1 MSWTCLDLQISR
13 IKEWRIFYE
22 SWLCGQPARSSDGN
36 LWFHVF
42 VNVRICRS
50 DEWYFNL
57 YTSLDLASGWTCI
70 YSISCIS
77 MTWYDIWYVTFSK
90 DLRPN
95 RSWGSQ
101 LADLVNRTSET
112 SGGDPNRQH
121 RGAISV
127 VKRLWIEHVGNN
139 LWSIWRYW
147 RSLKDIY
154 IDPTV
159 SFVFKCWKSVPLQLL
174 GILPHGFAIA
184 WHGTGSSF
192 ELKPGL
198 TLLRQCCD
206 SGQSPDLTMP
216 TKQELRDDTEKWS

>member
-159 SFVFKCWKSVPLQLL
+159 SFVFKCLKC
-174 GILPHGFAIA
+174 AIA
-184 WHGTGSSF
+184 TARHLASWLRHRLTWHWFQCWAQTR
-192 ELKPGL
+192 PDIAP
-198 TLLRQCCD
+198 TVLRQWTIT
-206 SGQSPDLTMP
+206 GPHNANKTR
-216 TKQELRDDTEKWS
+216 T

>member
-1 MSWTCLDLQISR
+1 MCIW
-13 IKEWRIFYE
+13 Y
-22 SWLCGQPARSSDGN
+22 N
-36 LWFHVF
+36 
-42 VNVRICRS
+42 ICI
-50 DEWYFNL
+50 NM
-57 YTSLDLASGWTCI
+57 I
-70 YSISCIS
+70 
-77 MTWYDIWYVTFSK
+77 WYDKYDIRTGMSHFPKIFDQTAREEANLRIWSTELLKPVAVIQIDSIEV
-90 DLRPN
+90 
-95 RSWGSQ
+95 
-101 LADLVNRTSET
+101 A
-112 SGGDPNRQH
+112 
-121 RGAISV
+121 

-184 WHGTGSSF
+184 WHGTGSSV